1 MTISINRQDL
11 IKVLV
16 ALDVVIQNSDPDDC
30 KRYVEIHDDLKA
42 QLNQKEKEAKRI

>member
-1 MTISINRQDL
+1 MTFSLNRQDL

-16 ALDVVIQNSDPDDC
+16 ALDVVIQNSDPNDC

-42 QLNQKEKEAKRI
+42 QLNQKEARRI